1 MMKQSNVRSQYI
13 KNLLAENDDIKD
25 KLTEVTK
32 ESLKSVLDESL
43 SKNLRNIISEAE
55 DEVDTDSYEEEEVTT
70 DAPEN
75 GEGEGTEDFGG
86 DSEDFDEEGEDEG
99 LWADLE
105 QFKDENGEY
114 DLTGMGKDA
123 IAKILSQMDPNDGV
137 RVVKND
143 DGTATVSSEDDDTE
157 FIIEIDDEGDGEDFG
172 DDDTAEYGFG
182 GEEDT
187 EMEDDEDGDTEFEV
201 EMDDEEDDDD
211 EITEAKNEFTDNY
224 QDKDVIDGL
233 SNDETSPVEHNDWD
247 AGVPKGTKKPWAG
260 KGNMKPYNESVEDE
274 FEIELDDDDYSD
286 MGDEEYDDM
295 GECGFATGRGF
306 NEAYDPEGEDV
317 DFEIEDDDFDGMDDF
332 EMEDE
337 TDPLDYEDEGD
348 FEDESDFEDEGEF
361 EDGDIE
367 EDRAHG
373 SYARG
378 VGKSWTPDTETN
390 RVRAPRNGSRN
401 GRKVTSTSN
410 NPTMGSRNEAIK
422 RKVNNIVKENKQ
434 LKNIAGQMQKQLNEA
449 IVINASLG
457 KIVKLVTENSTSH
470 DEKVQIIKAF
480 NEARTINDTNRIYE
494 DISRHL
500 KGTVRN
506 SKPLQNG
513 ARVDSQLSES
523 KNYLV
528 ETPLYQSDDLAATL
542 SLMERINRIK

>member
-25 KLTEVTK
+25 KLVEVTK

-75 GEGEGTEDFGG
+75 GEGEDTEDFGG
-86 DSEDFDEEGEDEG
+86 DSEDFDEEGEDEDEG
-99 LWADLE
+99 LWDDLE

-123 IAKILSQMDPNDGV
+123 IGKILSQMDPNDGV
-137 RVVKND
+137 RIVKND
-143 DGTATVSSEDDDTE
+143 DGTATVSSDEDDAE
-157 FIIEIDDEGDGEDFG
+157 FIIEIDDEDDDIE

-182 GEEDT
+182 GEDDDIE
-187 EMEDDEDGDTEFEV
+187 DEDDTEFEV
-201 EMDDEEDDDD
+201 EMDDEE
-211 EITEAKNEFTDNY
+211 EGEGEEPIGESLGYTDNY

-233 SNDETSPVEHNDWD
+233 SNDETAPAEYNDWD

-260 KGNMKPYNESVEDE
+260 KGNMKPYNESIEDE
-274 FEIELDDDDYSD
+274 FEIELDDDDEYDD
-286 MGDEEYDDM
+286 MGDEEFDDM
-295 GECGFATGRGF
+295 DECGLATGQF
-306 NEAYDPEGEDV
+306 EAYDPEGYDVEDDM
-317 DFEIEDDDFDGMDDF
+317 DFED
-332 EMEDE
+332 
-337 TDPLDYEDEGD
+337 DYED
-348 FEDESDFEDEGEF
+348 GEF

-378 VGKSWTPDTETN
+378 VGKSWTPDTDTN
-390 RVRAPRNGSRN
+390 KVRAPRNGSRN

-410 NPTMGSRNEAIK
+410 NPTMGSRNESIR
-422 RKVNNIVKENKQ
+422 RKVDTIVKENRQ
-434 LKNIAGQMQKQLNEA
+434 LKNIAGQMQSQLNEA

-480 NEARTINDTNRIYE
+480 NEAKTIKDTNRIYE

-506 SKPLQNG
+506 SNPLQSG
-513 ARVDSQLSES
+513 ARVDTQISES

-542 SLMERINRIK
+542 SLMERINKIK